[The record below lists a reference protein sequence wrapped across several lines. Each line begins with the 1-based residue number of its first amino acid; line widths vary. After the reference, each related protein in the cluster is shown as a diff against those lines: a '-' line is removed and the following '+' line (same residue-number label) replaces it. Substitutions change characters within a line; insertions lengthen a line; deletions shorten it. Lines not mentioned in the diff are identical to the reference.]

1 MSASAVR
8 GDGSLRKFRLSRV
21 DLPFV
26 CLTVGYGLFKA
37 LSDQTYSSAMSTA
50 HSAFLI
56 INSVEFSVVTSFFI
70 IVCAAALAAVSWH
83 RPSWTL
89 RVPAVACMA
98 ALAGVNLA
106 SAFGAFAGLPPNAL
120 AVGMAAVY
128 GIASIVAN
136 AAWLVPIARFSA
148 RRCLAALAAAFFIAN
163 VLSPLVGGLPGVSSP
178 VVLAALG
185 LVAAALFAVGACR
198 ESCQTA
204 TVPGAGAA
212 RDAGERCDGARSG
225 DGTACDGG
233 EVAAG
238 RSGALACAKA
248 VLVELAGPL
257 AVYVVLNMVLGLIAA
272 FQVTGS
278 QAVDGSAV
286 FKSVASAV
294 ASLLL
299 VFVAVFAWG
308 MPNIR
313 KAFSAL
319 FPVVAPLLMALP
331 FMDHVYGAL
340 FGALLMFM
348 HGMVGPMVLFMLLEA
363 SKRHGIPVV
372 ATVGAISLASRV
384 FLLAG
389 MLVGDVLAAQGQLDA
404 TVRTLIVA
412 MVAIYL
418 LSLVLVWLLRGRRA
432 AAPALEGALCSRSQA
447 EGIDARDGLDAFAV
461 LDGLA
466 AGEDASSFVAP
477 VASGPGGAPTAEAA
491 SGAAAR
497 GNAGGS
503 ASAPASAPADADPIG
518 ARAEELAASHRLT
531 ARESDVALLLAR
543 GRSAAYIGD
552 ELGIS
557 ANTVRGHVK
566 SVYAKLG
573 VHSKQELIDL
583 YTA

>member
-98 ALAGVNLA
+98 VLAGVNLA

-120 AVGMAAVY
+120 AIGMAAVY

-204 TVPGAGAA
+204 TVPGTGSA
-212 RDAGERCDGARSG
+212 RGAGERCDGARSG
-225 DGTACDGG
+225 DGAACDGD
-233 EVAAG
+233 EAAAG
-238 RSGALACAKA
+238 PAGALACAKA

-319 FPVVAPLLMALP
+319 FPIVALLLMALP

-432 AAPALEGALCSRSQA
+432 AAPGRSRARSARARRPRASTRATGSTRSPCSTGLPRGRTPRRSSHRSRPSRAAPRRRRPPLGPLRAGMRGDPPPPRLPHRPTQTPSGPAPRSWRLCTASRRASPTWRFCSR
-447 EGIDARDGLDAFAV
+447 
-461 LDGLA
+461 
-466 AGEDASSFVAP
+466 
-477 VASGPGGAPTAEAA
+477 
-491 SGAAAR
+491 
-497 GNAGGS
+497 AGG
-503 ASAPASAPADADPIG
+503 
-518 ARAEELAASHRLT
+518 RLP
-531 ARESDVALLLAR
+531 
-543 GRSAAYIGD
+543 
-552 ELGIS
+552 IS
-557 ANTVRGHVK
+557 ATSWAYRPTRC
-566 SVYAKLG
+566 AA
-573 VHSKQELIDL
+573 
-583 YTA
+583 T

>member
-8 GDGSLRKFRLSRV
+8 GDGGLRKFRLSRV

-98 ALAGVNLA
+98 VLAGVNLA

-120 AVGMAAVY
+120 AIGMAAVY

-204 TVPGAGAA
+204 TVPGTGSA
-212 RDAGERCDGARSG
+212 RGAGERCDCARSG
-225 DGTACDGG
+225 DGAACDGD
-233 EVAAG
+233 EAAAG
-238 RSGALACAKA
+238 PAGALACAKA

-319 FPVVAPLLMALP
+319 FPIVALLLMALP

-389 MLVGDVLAAQGQLDA
+389 MLVGDVLAVQGELDA

-418 LSLVLVWLLRGRRA
+418 LSLVLVWLLRGRKA
-432 AAPALEGALCSRSQA
+432 ATPALEGALCSRSQA

-477 VASGPGGAPTAEAA
+477 VASEPGGAPTAEAA

-518 ARAEELAASHRLT
+518 ARAEELAALHRLT

>member
-98 ALAGVNLA
+98 VLAGVNLA

-185 LVAAALFAVGACR
+185 LVAAALFVVGACR

-204 TVPGAGAA
+204 TVPGAGAT
-212 RDAGERCDGARSG
+212 RGAGERCGGARSG
-225 DGTACDGG
+225 DGAACDGG
-233 EVAAG
+233 EAAVG
-238 RSGALACAKA
+238 RAGARACAKA

-319 FPVVAPLLMALP
+319 FPVVALLLMALP

-348 HGMVGPMVLFMLLEA
+348 HGWWGRWCSSCCSRRP
-363 SKRHGIPVV
+363 S
-372 ATVGAISLASRV
+372 ATASRWSPQS
-384 FLLAG
+384 APY
-389 MLVGDVLAAQGQLDA
+389 
-404 TVRTLIVA
+404 R
-412 MVAIYL
+412 
-418 LSLVLVWLLRGRRA
+418 SRRA
-432 AAPALEGALCSRSQA
+432 SSCSRACSSA
-447 EGIDARDGLDAFAV
+447 TCSRCR
-461 LDGLA
+461 
-466 AGEDASSFVAP
+466 ASSMRPCAP
-477 VASGPGGAPTAEAA
+477 
-491 SGAAAR
+491 
-497 GNAGGS
+497 
-503 ASAPASAPADADPIG
+503 
-518 ARAEELAASHRLT
+518 
-531 ARESDVALLLAR
+531 
-543 GRSAAYIGD
+543 
-552 ELGIS
+552 
-557 ANTVRGHVK
+557 
-566 SVYAKLG
+566 
-573 VHSKQELIDL
+573 
-583 YTA
+583 